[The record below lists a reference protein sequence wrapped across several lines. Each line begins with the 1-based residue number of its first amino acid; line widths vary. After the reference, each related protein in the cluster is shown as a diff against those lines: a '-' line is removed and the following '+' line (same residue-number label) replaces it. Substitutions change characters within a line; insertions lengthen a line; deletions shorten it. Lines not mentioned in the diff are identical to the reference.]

1 MPHFT
6 QSPTG
11 GSESMLDQNAR
22 ESSVRARAPMR
33 TAFFEVRARHFFF
46 PADVVS
52 WLRERRD
59 FLAGSGGG
67 GRCFFPFLPLAPPS
81 LLSAGAFVV
90 VVVVFVSSFSSTVGL
105 ISSSTSCF
113 DVFKALV
120 SSVEKS
126 LFLFVNVPLCRS
138 IFRFVAWNLFLMAFG
153 ERPGINLA
161 KMAH

>member
-1 MPHFT
+1 
-6 QSPTG
+6 
-11 GSESMLDQNAR
+11 MLDHHNAGR
-22 ESSVRARAPMR
+22 ESSVRARA
-33 TAFFEVRARHFFF
+33 RHFCF
-46 PADVVS
+46 PTDVVS

-67 GRCFFPFLPLAPPS
+67 GRCFFPFLPLAPPF
-81 LLSAGAFVV
+81 LLSAGAFIVV
-90 VVVVFVSSFSSTVGL
+90 VVVVFVSSFSSAVGL
-105 ISSSTSCF
+105 ISSSISCV

-126 LFLFVNVPLCRS
+126 LFLFVNVPVCRS

>member
-1 MPHFT
+1 M
-6 QSPTG
+6 
-11 GSESMLDQNAR
+11 
-22 ESSVRARAPMR
+22 SVRDARASMR
-33 TAFFEVRARHFFF
+33 TAFFRGTRARHVFF

-67 GRCFFPFLPLAPPS
+67 GRCFFPFLPLATPS

-90 VVVVFVSSFSSTVGL
+90 VVVVVVAFVSSFSSAVGL
-105 ISSSTSCF
+105 ISSSTSCV
-113 DVFKALV
+113 DVFKVLV

-126 LFLFVNVPLCRS
+126 LFLFVNVPVCRS

>member
-1 MPHFT
+1 M
-6 QSPTG
+6 
-11 GSESMLDQNAR
+11 
-22 ESSVRARAPMR
+22 RARLCVQLFR
-33 TAFFEVRARHFFF
+33 GTRARHVFF

-67 GRCFFPFLPLAPPS
+67 GRCFFPFLPLATPS

-90 VVVVFVSSFSSTVGL
+90 VVVVVAFVSSFSSAVGL
-105 ISSSTSCF
+105 ISSSISCV

-126 LFLFVNVPLCRS
+126 LFLFVNVPVCRS

-153 ERPGINLA
+153 GWPGINLA